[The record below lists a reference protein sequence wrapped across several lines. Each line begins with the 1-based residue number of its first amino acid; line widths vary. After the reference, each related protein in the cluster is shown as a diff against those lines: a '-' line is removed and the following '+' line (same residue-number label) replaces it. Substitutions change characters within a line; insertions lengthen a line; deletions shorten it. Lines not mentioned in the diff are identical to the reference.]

1 LLFAFSL
8 SLQLIILPNFV
19 SKGSCFLTTFVRVFF
34 WRRDPAVPAGH
45 GKIVLR
51 EIAKIKTPGCVV
63 VFGESVAFRAV
74 ASMALAGFDLDLDS
88 Y

>member
-19 SKGSCFLTTFVRVFF
+19 SKGSCFLTTFVGIFF

-45 GKIVLR
+45 GKLLCAKLQKSKRRDASSSR
-51 EIAKIKTPGCVV
+51 ERL
-63 VFGESVAFRAV
+63 SFRAV
-74 ASMALAGFDLDLDS
+74 ASVALAGFDLDLDS